1 MFIFRYFSHSPPRPW
16 PCSPS
21 GKHGQLSWN
30 AGPKPATVAIAVTAI
45 VAEAVEE
52 AIVNARGAIV
62 LAGTTIKTRAARLN
76 DRPKMI
82 PSVRT
87 QRRAAIPQIA
97 RVGADVVE
105 AVAVLAMA
113 GVTRN
118 LNRRRANESPSCRFR
133 I

>member
-1 MFIFRYFSHSPPRPW
+1 MFIFRYFSHSPQRPW

-21 GKHGQLSWN
+21 GKHGQPSWN

-45 VAEAVEE
+45 AAGAVEE
-52 AIVNARGAIV
+52 AIVTAGGAIV
-62 LAGTTIKTRAARLN
+62 LAGTTIKTPAVRLN

-82 PSVRT
+82 PPDRT
-87 QRRAAIPQIA
+87 SRRAVMPQTA
-97 RVGADVVE
+97 RVGADVVVAVVVV
-105 AVAVLAMA
+105 AVAGA
-113 GVTRN
+113 TYN